1 MLTKIKLNNYRAIK
15 NSGELNLGKLNIFIG
30 PNNAG
35 KSSLLH
41 AIELFLNGMQR
52 SLDENPLPI
61 ESSPSFVSFDSV
73 LRKNW
78 GPTELRPPY
87 FNITY
92 FWKNRSKGVFSAEY
106 QFGQVGEQGITQV
119 KKLIFQKNDEKK
131 VIVKFDHI
139 IKKYRF
145 ESPTEK
151 GKAGS
156 TFDIYFRG
164 ITPLVPSKDDII
176 DAFSHRFFSRLE
188 IVNPSRPIP
197 KSIYVLDDPSL
208 AAADRTFLTM
218 MSDLWQSENPEDQAL
233 RSTIIQS
240 LKMLN
245 LANYIEVKKKYLH
258 NLIEI
263 KVYPKSRRQ
272 ALTIADVGFGLSQ
285 VLPLVVQNAQLNQG
299 ALIVYQPEVHL
310 HPYAQSRLADLF
322 CNSIQR
328 GNQVFVE
335 THSPDLIL
343 RLQYLILNKE
353 ILSEDV
359 KIFCLQNEI
368 GDTKITNID
377 FNNQA
382 VPNIPWPKGFLDTSL
397 NTSKEIAQVRLR
409 EQHA

>member
-1 MLTKIKLNNYRAIK
+1 
-15 NSGELNLGKLNIFIG
+15 
-30 PNNAG
+30 
-35 KSSLLH
+35 
-41 AIELFLNGMQR
+41 
-52 SLDENPLPI
+52 
-61 ESSPSFVSFDSV
+61 
-73 LRKNW
+73 
-78 GPTELRPPY
+78 
-87 FNITY
+87 
-92 FWKNRSKGVFSAEY
+92 
-106 QFGQVGEQGITQV
+106 
-119 KKLIFQKNDEKK
+119 
-131 VIVKFDHI
+131 
-139 IKKYRF
+139 
-145 ESPTEK
+145 
-151 GKAGS
+151 
-156 TFDIYFRG
+156 
-164 ITPLVPSKDDII
+164 
-176 DAFSHRFFSRLE
+176 
-188 IVNPSRPIP
+188 
-197 KSIYVLDDPSL
+197 
-208 AAADRTFLTM
+208 